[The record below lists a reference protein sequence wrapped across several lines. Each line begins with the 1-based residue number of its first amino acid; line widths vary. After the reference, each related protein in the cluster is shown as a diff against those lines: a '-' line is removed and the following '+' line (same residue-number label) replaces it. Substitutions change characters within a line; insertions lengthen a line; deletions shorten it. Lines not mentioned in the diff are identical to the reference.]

1 MALRA
6 TGSLERL
13 ARTGVFAADGSGR
26 SRLGALIAVVWL
38 AYLVT
43 PVLQL
48 WRQHNQPAALVA
60 TLALAGYAALIMWSL
75 AGLREPGR
83 RDPLTPPAA
92 DRRVWPLLA
101 VMVLC
106 VGVLVVLLG
115 VAVVPCILYIA
126 VVAVFRLP
134 ARGAAVVCVAVVLA
148 VLLPVLIV
156 PGLSGIP
163 LYVAFVPAVIW
174 TLRQLGVR
182 GARLTELARRQQA
195 ELAIAA
201 ERDRVARD
209 VHDILGHSL
218 TVITV
223 KTELAQRLL
232 DIDIQRARTELA
244 DIETLARDALAGV
257 RDTVGGLREVSL
269 RRELG
274 NARTALDAAG
284 IAAELPDPQG
294 LPPGEHELF
303 GWVLR
308 EAVTNVVRHS
318 GARRCVVTV
327 TPHSIEVTDD
337 GRGIGAAGSGSGLA
351 GLRERAAAAG
361 AVVALSEPVGG
372 GVRVVVTVPERG
384 VVGGV
389 RVP

>member
-1 MALRA
+1 MRPRAAVPRA
-6 TGSLERL
+6 TGFLERL
-13 ARTGVFAADGSGR
+13 ARTGVFAADGGGR

-48 WRQHNQPAALVA
+48 WRQQDQPAALVA
-60 TLALAGYAALIMWSL
+60 TPALAGYAALIVWSL
-75 AGLREPGR
+75 AGLREPR
-83 RDPLTPPAA
+83 RPGPPALPPA
-92 DRRVWPLLA
+92 DRRVWPILA

-106 VGVLVVLLG
+106 AGALVVSLG
-115 VAVVPCILYIA
+115 IAAVPCILYIA

-134 ARGAAVVCVAVVLA
+134 ARASGIVCAAVALA
-148 VLLPVLIV
+148 ILLPVLIV
-156 PGLSGIP
+156 PGASGVP
-163 LYVAFVPAVIW
+163 LYVAFVPVVIW

-201 ERDRVARD
+201 ERNRVARD

-232 DIDIQRARTELA
+232 DIDMDRARTELA

-274 NARTALDAAG
+274 NARAALDAAG
-284 IAAELPDPQG
+284 IAADLPDPQE

-303 GWVLR
+303 GWALR

-327 TPHSIEVTDD
+327 TSRSIEVADD
-337 GRGIGAAGSGSGLA
+337 GRGIGTGAVGSGLA

-361 AVVALSEPVGG
+361 GVVALSEPVGG
-372 GVRVVVTVPERG
+372 GVRVVVTVPE
-384 VVGGV
+384 
-389 RVP
+389 